1 MNGMNGTETTED
13 QTALTKALA
22 TQLFYL
28 RALFVLGL
36 AIAVMLLAL
45 TVAPANTSTVTVVGS
60 ASTPATSCA
69 PITCATAGSGGVEHG
84 ADMTTGSG
92 GSGGNDVAGVDMSS
106 GSGGSDGGAGS
117 FPGTGGSVMLAGGSG
132 SGGTP
137 VVR

>member
-92 GSGGNDVAGVDMSS
+92 GSGGNDGPPDMSS
-106 GSGGSDGGAGS
+106 GSGGSGYIADQ
-117 FPGTGGSVMLAGGSG
+117 FTGTGGGVLLNGGSG